1 MTSPVDLRPDHLE
14 IVQGILREH
23 LPVGVKVWVFGSR
36 ASWSAKDSSDL
47 DLALEG
53 EARLSHKVLGALKDA
68 FEDSALPYTV
78 DVVDLNRIA
87 DSFRQIVESQRS
99 LLAIDRDGAGQRV
112 RLAVSP
118 TGGAVSGEAALTVAA
133 GQWREVTL
141 GDVCDFRAGS
151 AFKLQYQ
158 GRTTGDYPFIKV
170 SDMNHPANGVR
181 IRESANWVSAVIA
194 KEIKAKPLPEG
205 SIIFAK
211 IGEALRQNRLRMIV
225 RPTIVDN
232 NMMGAIPKGDIVDP
246 QFLFYGMHQFDMGEL
261 ASGTALPYL
270 TVSTLADLPLSLP
283 PLSVQRAIAYVLG
296 TLDDKI
302 ELNRRMNETLEAMAR
317 ALFKSWFVDFDPVR
331 AKAEGRWQRGE
342 SLPGLP
348 ADLYDLFPDRLVP
361 SELGEIP
368 KGWHVK
374 AMGELCSLRAG
385 SVFRK
390 ASQGKPLGKYPFI
403 KVSDMNLAANSVG
416 ILVANNW
423 IDEGDLIQL
432 KAKPFPSDTTVFAKI
447 GEGLKQNRIR
457 ILLRP
462 TLIDNNM
469 MAAVPNADAIDPL
482 ILFYA
487 LSQFDFGEVAV
498 GTALPYLTA
507 SSLNSLTV
515 PMPRLEEQ
523 IPLAEPLRFMHRRH
537 IANEIE
543 SHTLTAQR
551 DVLLLRIVSG
561 DLKLTIVNQSLL
573 DADEQW

>member
-36 ASWSAKDSSDL
+36 ANWSAKDSSDL

-87 DSFRQIVESQRS
+87 DSFRQIVESQRA

-118 TGGAVSGEAALTVAA
+118 TGRAVSGEAALTVAA

-232 NMMGAIPKGDIVDP
+232 NMMGAIPKGD
-246 QFLFYGMHQFDMGEL
+246 
-261 ASGTALPYL
+261 S
-270 TVSTLADLPLSLP
+270 
-283 PLSVQRAIAYVLG
+283 
-296 TLDDKI
+296 
-302 ELNRRMNETLEAMAR
+302 N
-317 ALFKSWFVDFDPVR
+317 
-331 AKAEGRWQRGE
+331 
-342 SLPGLP
+342 
-348 ADLYDLFPDRLVP
+348 
-361 SELGEIP
+361 
-368 KGWHVK
+368 
-374 AMGELCSLRAG
+374 
-385 SVFRK
+385 
-390 ASQGKPLGKYPFI
+390 
-403 KVSDMNLAANSVG
+403 
-416 ILVANNW
+416 
-423 IDEGDLIQL
+423 
-432 KAKPFPSDTTVFAKI
+432 
-447 GEGLKQNRIR
+447 
-457 ILLRP
+457 
-462 TLIDNNM
+462 
-469 MAAVPNADAIDPL
+469 
-482 ILFYA
+482 
-487 LSQFDFGEVAV
+487 
-498 GTALPYLTA
+498 
-507 SSLNSLTV
+507 
-515 PMPRLEEQ
+515 
-523 IPLAEPLRFMHRRH
+523 
-537 IANEIE
+537 
-543 SHTLTAQR
+543 
-551 DVLLLRIVSG
+551 
-561 DLKLTIVNQSLL
+561 
-573 DADEQW
+573 